1 MFKIELR
8 QEPMNG
14 DFVLTNN
21 NGNEIKFSISP
32 ENMDET
38 EKLENFLVDF
48 LLKKN
53 QFPIYLHFYGGLNL
67 LNDLSMNVDYQV
79 VCNFDLLDRQW
90 GIYKTEI
97 NTPESLVK
105 VINET
110 YSLATWIDPFIIS
123 DSPKVK
129 FSIYKEVN
137 TNIITE
143 LDMSNSN
150 LYINVGHDANYLEF
164 ITNDERY
171 LSVTSLSSHLPDHVQ
186 ISKIL
191 WSK

>member
-1 MFKIELR
+1 MFKVELR
-8 QEPMNG
+8 QEPING

-32 ENMDET
+32 ENLDET
-38 EKLENFLVDF
+38 KKLENFLVDF

-53 QFPIYLHFYGGLNL
+53 QFPLYLHFYGGLNL
-67 LNDLSMNVDYQV
+67 LDDLSINVDYQI

-90 GIYKTEI
+90 GIYKTTI

-105 VINET
+105 VIQET
-110 YSLATWIDPFIIS
+110 YSLATWIDPFIIT
-123 DSPKVK
+123 DSPKVH
-129 FSIYKEVN
+129 FRIYKEVN
-137 TNIITE
+137 PNVIAE
-143 LDMSNSN
+143 LDMGNSN

-171 LSVTSLSSHLPDHVQ
+171 LSVTSFSSHLPDYVQ

-191 WSK
+191 ESN

>member
-90 GIYKTEI
+90 EIYKTEI

-123 DSPKVK
+123 DSPKVN

-137 TNIITE
+137 TNVITE